1 LVNSWHCFLNKTKL
15 KCPQGGFN
23 FPGEIKN
30 TFCFAVFRISLE
42 LKSHHLIMGRGISP
56 FPRNKKNDQRIIY
69 IKIVVKIKR
78 FFIKYLLD
86 IGYYSDFN

>member
-1 LVNSWHCFLNKTKL
+1 
-15 KCPQGGFN
+15 
-23 FPGEIKN
+23 
-30 TFCFAVFRISLE
+30 
-42 LKSHHLIMGRGISP
+42 MGRGISP

>member
-1 LVNSWHCFLNKTKL
+1 
-15 KCPQGGFN
+15 
-23 FPGEIKN
+23 
-30 TFCFAVFRISLE
+30 
-42 LKSHHLIMGRGISP
+42 MGRGISP

-86 IGYYSDFN
+86 IGYYSDFILVILVYKPILTFISSQIIVLHIVLINTI

>member
-30 TFCFAVFRISLE
+30 TFCFAVFQISLE

-56 FPRNKKNDQRIIY
+56 FPRNKKKRPTNHIY
-69 IKIVVKIKR
+69 QNRSKNQEI
-78 FFIKYLLD
+78 FL
-86 IGYYSDFN
+86 